1 MLQKIDHYKE
11 HPDKNLATDPDSQE
25 YRLIVQ
31 ANNLSVEIDN
41 EMLIVHKVS
50 GQPFKPVLLTDQG
63 LTSLCLVRAVHP

>member
-1 MLQKIDHYKE
+1 MIVQKIDYYKE

-50 GQPFKPVLLTDQG
+50 I
-63 LTSLCLVRAVHP
+63 SS